1 MLRTREAKPWERFLP
16 PCLSSSS
23 PLPHSAT
30 SPALTHWCLSLP
42 PCPPSQIGQPFDTIK
57 VRLQVLGQGT
67 ALAAKL
73 PPSEVYKDSMDCV
86 RKMIKSEGPLSFYKG
101 TVAPLVG
108 NMVLLGIHFPVFSS
122 VRKMLEGDDH
132 YSNFSHAN
140 VLLSG
145 AAAGAAGSLISA
157 PVELVRTKMQMQV
170 RAWAWLGFA
179 GSLTGFRVLLL
190 LCGLLER

>member
-1 MLRTREAKPWERFLP
+1 MHEHCAELRCVTWISNGVLNRNGCTCP
-16 PCLSSSS
+16 S
-23 PLPHSAT
+23 HV
-30 SPALTHWCLSLP
+30 THRRP
-42 PCPPSQIGQPFDTIK
+42 TPMQIGQPFDTIK

-86 RKMIKSEGPLSFYKG
+86 RKMVRSEGPLSFYKG

-108 NMVLLGIHFPVFSS
+108 NMVLLGIHFPTFSN

-132 YSNFSHAN
+132 YSNFSYTN
-140 VLLSG
+140 TLISG
-145 AAAGAAGSLISA
+145 AAAGAAGSLVST

-170 RAWAWLGFA
+170 GRGA
-179 GSLTGFRVLLL
+179 GGKVT
-190 LCGLLER
+190 CAGLLHSYVAICF